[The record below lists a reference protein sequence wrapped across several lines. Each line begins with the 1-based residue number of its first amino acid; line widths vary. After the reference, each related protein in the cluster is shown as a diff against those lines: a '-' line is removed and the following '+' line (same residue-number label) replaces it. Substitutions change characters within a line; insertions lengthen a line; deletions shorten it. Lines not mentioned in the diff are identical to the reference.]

1 MKNMQ
6 NEVMGGVRIKPS
18 GLAPSPR
25 CLVVMYHYVRDPE
38 SGHPSSGG
46 FHPGINTL
54 TPAAF
59 ERQLDQLCAAMEPI
73 DWPTLYAWTC
83 GRGHIPDRCFLLTF
97 DDGLADH
104 AETVAPILQD
114 RGLRGAFFVS
124 GAVLSEHRMLSAH
137 AVHLLLSVLSGEVLA
152 PEIERS
158 LRDRNCGDATLTDA
172 ESAAAD
178 SMYHYETQ
186 AVGRLKYTLTMKLP
200 PEVRSAI
207 VDELFERHIGST
219 AHWAR
224 HWYLG
229 WDDLARMQ
237 SFGHTIGGHGYLH
250 EPYQRFTAAQVQ
262 RDIRNAAA
270 VLREGL
276 GPEIRP
282 FSYPFGSA
290 PAQAGEFCTA
300 EGFVHGF
307 TTEHAWLRSGDDPCR
322 FPRFDTIAVDAAL
335 EEEIECPQVCST

>member
-1 MKNMQ
+1 MKN
-6 NEVMGGVRIKPS
+6 EFPGRERLKPAAFAS
-18 GLAPSPR
+18 SPR
-25 CLVVMYHYVRDPE
+25 CLVVMYHYVRDPQ

-46 FHPGINTL
+46 FHPGINAL

-59 ERQLDQLCAAMEPI
+59 ERQLDQLCASLEPI

-83 GRGHIPDRCFLLTF
+83 GRRHIPDRCFLLTF

-124 GAVLSEHRMLSAH
+124 GTVLAEHRMLSAH
-137 AVHLLLSVLSGEVLA
+137 AVHLLLSVLGGEA
-152 PEIERS
+152 IASEIERS
-158 LRDRNCGDATLTDA
+158 LRDRNFGDATLTDA

-186 AVGRLKYTLTMKLP
+186 TVRRLKYALTMKLP
-200 PEVRSAI
+200 PDLRSAV

-219 AHWAR
+219 AQWAR

-229 WDDLARMQ
+229 WDDLTRMQ
-237 SFGHTIGGHGYLH
+237 SAGHTIGGHGYLH
-250 EPYQRFTAAQVQ
+250 EPYQRFTADQVQ

-276 GPEIRP
+276 GPEVRP
-282 FSYPFGSA
+282 FSYPFGSV
-290 PAQAGEFCTA
+290 PAQASEFCTA
-300 EGFVHGF
+300 AGFVHGF
-307 TTEHAWLRSGDDPCR
+307 TTRPAWLQTGDDPHR
-322 FPRFDTIAVDAAL
+322 FPRFDTIAVETAL